1 MRKEKVILTIMLV
14 MKMSE
19 NLVKVLAA
27 QVEAM
32 RRDMYSLMD
41 NLSMESDRIT
51 ALQFRI
57 FDLEKK
63 IKNEM

>member
-1 MRKEKVILTIMLV
+1 
-14 MKMSE
+14 MSE